1 MEQNDYQNV
10 QQTEMPSEIQ
20 TPAPNGSDKPTYSQ
34 SQSQE
39 NSGLSVAS
47 MVLGIVALVLSCV
60 IPISAICSLLSLIF
74 GMISLV
80 NHKDGKGMAIA
91 GVVCGA
97 IAGALIL
104 SYSAVWDGFW
114 DSLAAVWKAIFE
126 L

>member
-60 IPISAICSLLSLIF
+60 IPIRRYVHCSR
-74 GMISLV
+74 
-80 NHKDGKGMAIA
+80 
-91 GVVCGA
+91 
-97 IAGALIL
+97 
-104 SYSAVWDGFW
+104 
-114 DSLAAVWKAIFE
+114 
-126 L
+126 